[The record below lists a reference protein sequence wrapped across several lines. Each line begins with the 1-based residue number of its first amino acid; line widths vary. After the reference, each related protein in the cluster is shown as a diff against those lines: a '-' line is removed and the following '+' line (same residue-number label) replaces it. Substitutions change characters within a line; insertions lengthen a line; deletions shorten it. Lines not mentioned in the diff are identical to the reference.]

1 MEATGKTRPAIEMV
15 SSAPAPQ
22 LDECIRSYL
31 ARATRMQAGCA
42 PDANLMG
49 AMDALLASIG
59 TKNEQALVEG
69 HSYIGYLRFVSQ
81 GHAGIPIHRH
91 TDWRTL
97 SGLLRT
103 PSRRQRLCPTC
114 IEHDLST
121 EGIAYAR
128 RKHQLIGTVVC
139 GVHGDVL
146 VPRSV
151 DVPLTRQPAGG
162 LPDAAAHRAMRAA
175 ASPLVQRYTRLSEL
189 ALGSKVPR
197 SPSSMVT
204 ALVQRART
212 RGVRVTPEGRGH
224 RLSDLARDSAP
235 SDWLAEHFQAV
246 FTTEPGTHSP
256 ALDGVLRA
264 RHVAHRTASYLLAMA
279 LLWDDP
285 AEAMTACEGA
295 ATPNRVQSPC
305 DGALR
310 ALQGI
315 LDGQSIPSACK
326 RERTTL
332 AALADAIRKSAG
344 SGWNLTV
351 SGQGS
356 HVD

>member
-1 MEATGKTRPAIEMV
+1 
-15 SSAPAPQ
+15 
-22 LDECIRSYL
+22 
-31 ARATRMQAGCA
+31 MQAME
-42 PDANLMG
+42 P
-49 AMDALLASIG
+49 LLASIG
-59 TKNEQALVEG
+59 TKIEQSIVEG
-69 HSYIGYLRFVSQ
+69 HSYIGYLRFVSHA
-81 GHAGIPIHRH
+81 HAGIPIHRH
-91 TDWRTL
+91 SDWRTL

-103 PSRRQRLCPTC
+103 PSRRQRLCLTC
-114 IEHDLST
+114 IEHDLAT
-121 EGIAYAR
+121 EGFAHAR

-146 VPRSV
+146 LPRSA
-151 DVPLTRQPAGG
+151 DVPLTRQPVSG
-162 LPDAAAHRAMRAA
+162 LPDAAAQRAMRAA
-175 ASPLVQRYTRLSEL
+175 ASPVVQRYTRLSEM
-189 ALGSKVPR
+189 ALGSRIPR

-212 RGVRVTPEGRGH
+212 TGVRVTPEGRGH

-256 ALDGVLRA
+256 ALDDVLRA

-285 AEAMTACEGA
+285 TEAMTACAEA
-295 ATPNRVQSPC
+295 ATPNRAQSPC

-315 LDGQSIPSACK
+315 LDGQSIRTACK
-326 RERTTL
+326 KERTTM

-344 SGWNLTV
+344 SGWSMPISSGVRVKDCHGRTGVHAAPLADSRATV
-351 SGQGS
+351 
-356 HVD
+356 